1 MNKIYAS
8 LILLALSLW
17 VPSIYADIA
26 LQSKDEVQGSWKLD
40 HTKKS
45 ISSSEVIPREDTWNF
60 KDGKVTILHIP
71 REGVFYDQPP
81 VNYEI
86 VEGKLNVAILGRP
99 DKFEVFSL
107 LDKDDKNMT
116 LKGKFGVL
124 YFFVKK

>member
-17 VPSIYADIA
+17 VPAIYADIA

>member
-1 MNKIYAS
+1 MNKIYAP
-8 LILLALSLW
+8 LILLALW

-26 LQSKDEVQGSWKLD
+26 IQSKDEVQGSWKLD

-45 ISSSEVIPREDTWNF
+45 ISSSEVIPRVDTWNF

-81 VNYEI
+81 VDYEI

>member
-1 MNKIYAS
+1 MNKINAA
-8 LILLALSLW
+8 LILFSLSLF
-17 VPSIYADIA
+17 VPAVYADIA

-45 ISSSEVIPREDTWNF
+45 ESSSDVNQREDTWNF

-71 REGVFYDQPP
+71 REGIFYDQPP
-81 VNYEI
+81 VNYE
-86 VEGKLNVAILGRP
+86 VEDGKLKVAILGRP

-107 LDKDDKNMT
+107 LAKDDKTMT

-124 YFFVKK
+124 YIFNKK

>member
-8 LILLALSLW
+8 LILLTLSLW

-26 LQSKDEVQGSWKLD
+26 IQSKDEVQGSWKLD

>member
-1 MNKIYAS
+1 MNKINAA
-8 LILLALSLW
+8 LILFSLSLF
-17 VPSIYADIA
+17 VPSVYADIA

>member
-1 MNKIYAS
+1 MNKIYAP

-26 LQSKDEVQGSWKLD
+26 IQSKDEVQGSWKLD

>member
-1 MNKIYAS
+1 
-8 LILLALSLW
+8 
-17 VPSIYADIA
+17 
-26 LQSKDEVQGSWKLD
+26 
-40 HTKKS
+40 
-45 ISSSEVIPREDTWNF
+45 
-60 KDGKVTILHIP
+60 LHIP